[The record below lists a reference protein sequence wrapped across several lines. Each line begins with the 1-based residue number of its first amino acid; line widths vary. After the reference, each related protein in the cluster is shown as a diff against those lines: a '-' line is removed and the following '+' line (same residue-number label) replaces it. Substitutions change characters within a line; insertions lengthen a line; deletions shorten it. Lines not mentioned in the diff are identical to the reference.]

1 MSPNQK
7 TAVILGSSVVVG
19 FLGDVMIYS
28 LSESKGK
35 KFAVHMP
42 KGWALVNL
50 LALGIATGLVVD
62 FSIRKIQ
69 EIVSSKEEKELDKL
83 VEKEKAKID
92 SGAVIGKEPVEVLWV
107 NT

>member
-35 KFAVHMP
+35 KFSVHMP

-50 LALGIATGLVVD
+50 LALGVATGLVVD
-62 FSIRKIQ
+62 FAIRKIQ
-69 EIVSSKEEKELDKL
+69 DAVSSKQEKELDKL
-83 VEKEKAKID
+83 VEKEKQKID
-92 SGAVIGKEPVEVLWV
+92 SGALAGKQPSEILWV
-107 NT
+107 KA

>member
-1 MSPNQK
+1 MTPNQK

-35 KFAVHMP
+35 KFGIHMP

-69 EIVSSKEEKELDKL
+69 DIVTSKQEKDLDKL
-83 VEKEKAKID
+83 VEKEKTKID
-92 SGAVIGKEPVEVLWV
+92 SGAVAGKAPSEVVWV
-107 NT
+107 KA